1 METLTL
7 KVGGMTCG
15 GCVNSVTNVL
25 RALPGV
31 EKAEVDLDKAAATV
45 TFDAAKLTRANMVD
59 AVESAGY
66 DAE

>member
-7 KVGGMTCG
+7 KVSGMTCG
-15 GCVNSVTNVL
+15 GCVKSVTNVL

-31 EKAEVDLDKAAATV
+31 DKAEVDLDKGAATV
-45 TFDAAKLTRANMVD
+45 TFDAAKLNRANMVD